1 MLHPI
6 APFVTEELYLN
17 LPLHGESIMIESFPK
32 VNKKL
37 ENNSD
42 YETCLQLMD
51 AIKKVRNIR
60 AELNVADNVKTNLI
74 VMPLTNQAKFES
86 VGEEIK
92 KLAFGKEI
100 KFVKNESAEI
110 ENCNVCLNA
119 MLKIFVPTGDL
130 VNKEKE
136 LIRLNGELEKAEAEL
151 KRANGM
157 LNNAG
162 FVARAPKNLIDA
174 EKEKITKYTE
184 LKNSILDAISKLK

>member
-1 MLHPI
+1 
-6 APFVTEELYLN
+6 
-17 LPLHGESIMIESFPK
+17 
-32 VNKKL
+32 
-37 ENNSD
+37 
-42 YETCLQLMD
+42 
-51 AIKKVRNIR
+51 
-60 AELNVADNVKTNLI
+60 
-74 VMPLTNQAKFES
+74 
-86 VGEEIK
+86 
-92 KLAFGKEI
+92 
-100 KFVKNESAEI
+100 
-110 ENCNVCLNA
+110 